1 VTGFWDSDEHLLA
14 DLAEAVLAARDVPP
28 RLVDAGKAAFAWHTV
43 DAELAALAF
52 DSAVEPAGTRAETAT
67 LRAMT
72 FVASHATIEVEV
84 TSDALLGQVAPPRSG
99 EILVRQADGLVRTVP
114 VDALGWFTVRPRP
127 TGMFRL
133 ELTQPTGPRVLTA
146 WTTL

>member
-1 VTGFWDSDEHLLA
+1 MTGYWDSDEHLLA
-14 DLAEAVLAARDVPP
+14 DLAEAVQAARNVPQ
-28 RLVDAGKAAFAWHTV
+28 RLLDAGKAAFAWHTV

-52 DSAVEPAGTRAETAT
+52 DSAGEPAGTRAETAT

-72 FVASHATIEVEV
+72 FVSSHVTIEVEL
-84 TSDALLGQVAPPRSG
+84 TADALLGQIAPPAAG
-99 EILVRQADGLVRTVP
+99 ELLVRQADGHVQTVP
-114 VDALGWFTVRPRP
+114 VDALGYFTVRPCP

-133 ELTQPTGPRVLTA
+133 ELTRPTGPRVLTA

>member
-1 VTGFWDSDEHLLA
+1 MWDSDDQLLA
-14 DLAEAVLAARDVPP
+14 DLAAAVRAERGVPP
-28 RLVDAGKAAFAWHTV
+28 RLVDAAKAAFAWHTI

-52 DSAVEPAGTRAETAT
+52 DSAGEPAGTRAETAD

-72 FVASHATIEVEV
+72 FVASHITIEVEV
-84 TSDALLGQVAPPRSG
+84 TAEALLGQIAPPTAG
-99 EILVRQADGLVRTVP
+99 TLQVRQADGRVQAVP
-114 VDALGWFTVRPRP
+114 VDALGWFTVRPCP

-133 ELTQPTGPRVLTA
+133 ELSLPTGPRVVTA

>member
-1 VTGFWDSDEHLLA
+1 MTGFWDGDDQLLA
-14 DLAEAVLAARDVPP
+14 DLAEAVLAAREVPQ

-52 DSAVEPAGTRAETAT
+52 DSDVEPAAMRAETAT

-84 TSDALLGQVAPPRSG
+84 TADALLGQVAPPRSG
-99 EILVRQADGLVRTVP
+99 ELLVRQADGLVRTVQ
-114 VDALGWFTVRPRP
+114 VDALGWFTIRPRP
-127 TGMFRL
+127 TGLFRL
-133 ELTQPTGPRVLTA
+133 ELTQSTGPRILTA
-146 WTTL
+146 WTSL